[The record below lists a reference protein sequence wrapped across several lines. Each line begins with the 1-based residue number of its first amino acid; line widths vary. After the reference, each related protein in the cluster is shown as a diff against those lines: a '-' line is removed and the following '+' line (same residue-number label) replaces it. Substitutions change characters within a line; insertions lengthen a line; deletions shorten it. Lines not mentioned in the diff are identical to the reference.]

1 VALKLLSSPPPG
13 KVQVPEEREVGPDKI
28 SSTWELSMY
37 IRYLVI
43 SVLFIFFAATVQG
56 CSKEMIGGAAVGAA
70 GVGAA
75 YEYQNKKQ
83 MDRLEED
90 FKAGNI
96 SKEEYLK
103 RKEDI
108 KSGSIIY

>member
-1 VALKLLSSPPPG
+1 
-13 KVQVPEEREVGPDKI
+13 
-28 SSTWELSMY
+28 MY
-37 IRYLVI
+37 FRYLI
-43 SVLFIFFAATVQG
+43 LPILILFVAGTLQG

-96 SKEEYLK
+96 TKEEYLK

>member
-1 VALKLLSSPPPG
+1 MIHRNLAIVVIALF
-13 KVQVPEEREVGPDKI
+13 
-28 SSTWELSMY
+28 STAMLQS
-37 IRYLVI
+37 
-43 SVLFIFFAATVQG
+43 
-56 CSKEMIGGAAVGAA
+56 CSKEIIGGAAVGAA

-90 FKAGNI
+90 FKAGRI
-96 SKEEYLK
+96 TKEEYLE

>member
-1 VALKLLSSPPPG
+1 MIP
-13 KVQVPEEREVGPDKI
+13 
-28 SSTWELSMY
+28 
-37 IRYLVI
+37 RYLVI
-43 SVLFIFFAATVQG
+43 IFLACFSLSTLQG

-96 SKEEYLK
+96 TKEEYLK

>member
-1 VALKLLSSPPPG
+1 MSV
-13 KVQVPEEREVGPDKI
+13 RH
-28 SSTWELSMY
+28 
-37 IRYLVI
+37 LVFFVSI
-43 SVLFIFFAATVQG
+43 IFLVTTMQG

-96 SKEEYLK
+96 TKEEYLK

>member
-1 VALKLLSSPPPG
+1 MISKYSAVVVIALFSIALL
-13 KVQVPEEREVGPDKI
+13 
-28 SSTWELSMY
+28 
-37 IRYLVI
+37 
-43 SVLFIFFAATVQG
+43 QG

-90 FKAGNI
+90 FKAGRI
-96 SKEEYLK
+96 TKEEYLK

-108 KSGSIIY
+108 KNGSIIY

>member
-1 VALKLLSSPPPG
+1 MS
-13 KVQVPEEREVGPDKI
+13 
-28 SSTWELSMY
+28 
-37 IRYLVI
+37 IRHL
-43 SVLFIFFAATVQG
+43 VLFVSLIFLAATMQG
-56 CSKEMIGGAAVGAA
+56 CSKEMLGGAAVGAA

-75 YEYQNKKQ
+75 YEYQNKRQ

-96 SKEEYLK
+96 TKEEYLK

>member
-1 VALKLLSSPPPG
+1 MISRYSAVVVIALFSIALL
-13 KVQVPEEREVGPDKI
+13 
-28 SSTWELSMY
+28 
-37 IRYLVI
+37 
-43 SVLFIFFAATVQG
+43 QG

-90 FKAGNI
+90 FKAGRI
-96 SKEEYLK
+96 TKEEYLK
-103 RKEDI
+103 RKEDL
-108 KSGSIIY
+108 KNGSIIY

>member
-1 VALKLLSSPPPG
+1 MIARYMVLSILIMFAVATS
-13 KVQVPEEREVGPDKI
+13 
-28 SSTWELSMY
+28 
-37 IRYLVI
+37 
-43 SVLFIFFAATVQG
+43 QG

-96 SKEEYLK
+96 TKEEYLK

>member
-1 VALKLLSSPPPG
+1 MISRYSAVVVIALFSIALL
-13 KVQVPEEREVGPDKI
+13 
-28 SSTWELSMY
+28 
-37 IRYLVI
+37 
-43 SVLFIFFAATVQG
+43 QG

-96 SKEEYLK
+96 TKEEYLK

>member
-1 VALKLLSSPPPG
+1 
-13 KVQVPEEREVGPDKI
+13 
-28 SSTWELSMY
+28 MY
-37 IRYLVI
+37 IRYLI
-43 SVLFIFFAATVQG
+43 LSILILFVAGTFQG

-75 YEYQNKKQ
+75 YEYQNKRQ

-96 SKEEYLK
+96 TKEEYLK

>member
-1 VALKLLSSPPPG
+1 MSV
-13 KVQVPEEREVGPDKI
+13 
-28 SSTWELSMY
+28 
-37 IRYLVI
+37 RYLVFFV
-43 SVLFIFFAATVQG
+43 SLIFLATAIQG
-56 CSKEMIGGAAVGAA
+56 CSKEMIGGAAAGAA

-90 FKAGNI
+90 FKAGTI
-96 SKEEYLK
+96 TKEEYLK

>member
-1 VALKLLSSPPPG
+1 MISRYFALVVVALFSTALL
-13 KVQVPEEREVGPDKI
+13 
-28 SSTWELSMY
+28 
-37 IRYLVI
+37 
-43 SVLFIFFAATVQG
+43 QG

-96 SKEEYLK
+96 TKEEYLK

>member
-1 VALKLLSSPPPG
+1 MLSKNLAVVVIALFSIALL
-13 KVQVPEEREVGPDKI
+13 
-28 SSTWELSMY
+28 
-37 IRYLVI
+37 
-43 SVLFIFFAATVQG
+43 QG

-90 FKAGNI
+90 FKAGRIN
-96 SKEEYLK
+96 KEEYLK

-108 KSGSIIY
+108 KNGSLIY

>member
-1 VALKLLSSPPPG
+1 MFVKHF
-13 KVQVPEEREVGPDKI
+13 
-28 SSTWELSMY
+28 
-37 IRYLVI
+37 
-43 SVLFIFFAATVQG
+43 VLFVSAIFVITSMQG
-56 CSKEMIGGAAVGAA
+56 CSKEVIGGAAVGAA

-90 FKAGNI
+90 FKAGTI
-96 SKEEYLK
+96 TKEEYLK

>member
-1 VALKLLSSPPPG
+1 MINRSLAIVVIALLS
-13 KVQVPEEREVGPDKI
+13 
-28 SSTWELSMY
+28 TAL
-37 IRYLVI
+37 L
-43 SVLFIFFAATVQG
+43 QG
-56 CSKEMIGGAAVGAA
+56 CSKEIIGGAAVGAA

-90 FKAGNI
+90 FKAGRI
-96 SKEEYLK
+96 TKEEYLE

>member
-1 VALKLLSSPPPG
+1 MIGRYIVLSILVMFAVAT
-13 KVQVPEEREVGPDKI
+13 I
-28 SSTWELSMY
+28 
-37 IRYLVI
+37 
-43 SVLFIFFAATVQG
+43 QG

-96 SKEEYLK
+96 TKEEYLK

>member
-1 VALKLLSSPPPG
+1 MI
-13 KVQVPEEREVGPDKI
+13 R
-28 SSTWELSMY
+28 
-37 IRYLVI
+37 RYLSVVI
-43 SVLFIFFAATVQG
+43 IALFSTALLQG
-56 CSKEMIGGAAVGAA
+56 CSKEMVGGAAIGAA

-90 FKAGNI
+90 FKAGKI

>member
-1 VALKLLSSPPPG
+1 
-13 KVQVPEEREVGPDKI
+13 
-28 SSTWELSMY
+28 M
-37 IRYLVI
+37 
-43 SVLFIFFAATVQG
+43 SVKHLILFVSAIFIVTTMQG
-56 CSKEMIGGAAVGAA
+56 CSKEIIGGAAVGAA

-96 SKEEYLK
+96 TKEEYLK

>member
-1 VALKLLSSPPPG
+1 M
-13 KVQVPEEREVGPDKI
+13 I
-28 SSTWELSMY
+28 S
-37 IRYLVI
+37 RYL
-43 SVLFIFFAATVQG
+43 SVVFIALFATALLQG
-56 CSKEMIGGAAVGAA
+56 CSKEMVGGAAIGAA

>member
-1 VALKLLSSPPPG
+1 MV
-13 KVQVPEEREVGPDKI
+13 
-28 SSTWELSMY
+28 
-37 IRYLVI
+37 IRYLALSALI
-43 SVLFIFFAATVQG
+43 MFAAATIQG
-56 CSKEMIGGAAVGAA
+56 CSKEMIGGAAAGAA

-96 SKEEYLK
+96 TKEEYLK

>member
-1 VALKLLSSPPPG
+1 MFTRYVAIILLA
-13 KVQVPEEREVGPDKI
+13 
-28 SSTWELSMY
+28 
-37 IRYLVI
+37 
-43 SVLFIFFAATVQG
+43 IFVAATVQG
-56 CSKEMIGGAAVGAA
+56 CSKEIIGGAAVGAA

-90 FKAGNI
+90 FKAGRI

>member
-1 VALKLLSSPPPG
+1 MPKRHLTIAIIALFSIALL
-13 KVQVPEEREVGPDKI
+13 
-28 SSTWELSMY
+28 
-37 IRYLVI
+37 
-43 SVLFIFFAATVQG
+43 QG

-90 FKAGNI
+90 FKAGRIN
-96 SKEEYLK
+96 KEEYLK

-108 KSGSIIY
+108 KNGSIIY

>member
-1 VALKLLSSPPPG
+1 
-13 KVQVPEEREVGPDKI
+13 
-28 SSTWELSMY
+28 MF
-37 IRYLVI
+37 IRYLVTI
-43 SVLFIFFAATVQG
+43 LLTIFVGATAQG
-56 CSKEMIGGAAVGAA
+56 CSKEIIGGAAVGAA

-96 SKEEYLK
+96 TKEEYLK

>member
-1 VALKLLSSPPPG
+1 
-13 KVQVPEEREVGPDKI
+13 
-28 SSTWELSMY
+28 
-37 IRYLVI
+37 
-43 SVLFIFFAATVQG
+43 
-56 CSKEMIGGAAVGAA
+56 MIGGAAIGAA

-96 SKEEYLK
+96 TKEEYLK